1 MHSQDMTNIQ
11 KRREKVLAHIKA
23 KWEVQISDFVDVMN
37 DFWVDKKTI
46 ARDLSYLVQNK
57 LVDKIWVLKA
67 TYYKISGSYK
77 NFETIDVD
85 EYFNTAY
92 SERDVYK
99 SFNFSIFETLESID
113 IFTSEEKE
121 RLEKAHQEFV
131 KNIEKYDSQTLINK
145 EYERIMIEFSWK
157 SSSIEWNTYS
167 LLATEALI
175 KENIADDT
183 KTQEETQMI
192 LNHKD
197 AFNETLLHLDRFNSL
212 QLSDIEYIHQ
222 ILTKKLWIGGNVRKH
237 SVGVTGT
244 EYKPL
249 DNQFQI
255 REALESMVKL
265 INHKQDFFEKAFLAL
280 LMISYIQ
287 AFEDGNKR
295 TARMVTN
302 AILLSYHSIPLSYRK
317 VDIIEYKKATI
328 LFYEQNNITYWKEI
342 FINQFEDA
350 AKNYFN

>member
-1 MHSQDMTNIQ
+1 MTNIQ
-11 KRREKVLAHIKA
+11 ERRKKVLAFIEA
-23 KWEVQISDFVDVMN
+23 KGEVQISDLSDLMN

-46 ARDLSYLVQNK
+46 ARDLSQLVQDK

-67 TYYKISGSYK
+67 TYYKISKSYK
-77 NFETIDVD
+77 VFETIDLD
-85 EYFNTAY
+85 GYFAMPY
-92 SERDVYK
+92 SERDIYK
-99 SFNFSIFETLESID
+99 SFNFSIFETLQNVD
-113 IFTSEEKE
+113 IFTNEEKE

-131 KNIEKYDSQTLINK
+131 KNISTYDSQTLINK

-175 KENIADDT
+175 KENIADST

-197 AFNETLLHLDRFNSL
+197 AFNETLLNLDRFKEL
-212 QLSDIEYIHQ
+212 KLSNIEYIHH
-222 ILTKKLWIGGNVRKH
+222 ILTKKLWIGANIRKH
-237 SVGVTGT
+237 SVGITGT

-255 REALESMVKL
+255 HEALESMVKL
-265 INHKQDFFEKAFLAL
+265 VNYKQDLFEKAFLAL
-280 LMISYIQ
+280 LLISYIQ

-295 TARMVTN
+295 TARMITN

-317 VDIIEYKKATI
+317 VDIVEYKKATI
-328 LFYEQNNITYWKEI
+328 LFYEQNNLTYWKEM